1 MNVPQPVK
9 NKDQEA
15 DILMNN
21 DLDQSF
27 DIDGGDPGGFGIE
40 PSLGFEPIDEEAL
53 RALVAQAQSRQSRFL
68 EVGLSFFD
76 AIRKM

>member
-1 MNVPQPVK
+1 
-9 NKDQEA
+9 
-15 DILMNN
+15 MNN
-21 DLDQSF
+21 DLDQPL
-27 DIDGGDPGGFGIE
+27 DVDGGDLGGFGVE
-40 PSLGFEPIDEEAL
+40 PPLGFEPIDEETL